1 MSAVRVC
8 ALSDLAVDSAT
19 RFDVEGHRLSVIRI
33 GDDVYV
39 IGDTC
44 THQEI
49 SLSEG
54 ELEPDA
60 ATLECWKHG
69 SLFDVKTGEPLSLP
83 ATKPTPVY
91 EVRVEGDDVFVTLPE
106 AC

>member
-54 ELEPDA
+54 ELDPDA
-60 ATLECWKHG
+60 GTLECWKHG